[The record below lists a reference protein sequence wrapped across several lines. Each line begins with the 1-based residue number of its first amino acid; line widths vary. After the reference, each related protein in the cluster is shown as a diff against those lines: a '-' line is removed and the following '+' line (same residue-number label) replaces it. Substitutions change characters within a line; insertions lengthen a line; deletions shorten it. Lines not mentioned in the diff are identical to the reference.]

1 MLVKTLD
8 VISLTDHKPPIL
20 IMIFRII
27 LIVTTSIDI
36 ILRPE
41 LTIMLKTGFIFGMI
55 LLHLNDH
62 FRNVYQ
68 LFEKNRILYTIS
80 MVASIVGTGLYLIRF
95 DSLPLNFYFV
105 FPIVEI
111 FLYRPW
117 IQIGLLILHVFVFVT
132 VMIILKAGVQQAL
145 FPYLAMLLLIYLF
158 RSNSR
163 EREKGNLLN
172 VELMEANA
180 KLKEITIVKERTRI
194 AQELHDSIGHALIAL
209 KMHLEFAENMI
220 DADPKKAKEVL
231 GKALGISQT
240 SITDLRKAVDVLKD
254 DQAWKNKINLRDS
267 IQDLIESLQLTG
279 GLKFELLFD
288 DKAEHTSQAVQKA
301 IYETVREA
309 ITNGIKHGHARGFS
323 INIPVHDKKL
333 LVNVMDNGE
342 GCAHIKKSHGL
353 RGMEERI
360 HSLNGNIQFVS
371 SKGNG
376 FAIEAEIPLVWS
388 DEND

>member
-1 MLVKTLD
+1 MTK
-8 VISLTDHKPPIL
+8 HKPPML
-20 IMIFRII
+20 MMIFRII

-36 ILRPE
+36 ILRPQ
-41 LTIMLKTGFIFGMI
+41 LAIILKAAFIFGI
-55 LLHLNDH
+55 LLLHLNDH
-62 FRNVYQ
+62 LRNRFQ
-68 LFEKNRILYTIS
+68 FFENNRMIYYLS
-80 MVASIVGTGLYLIRF
+80 MMTSIVGTGLYLIRF

-117 IQIGLLILHVFVFVT
+117 IQIGLLILHVFVFLGAMFV
-132 VMIILKAGVQQAL
+132 LKAGVQEAL

-163 EREKGNLLN
+163 EKEKGNLLN
-172 VELMEANA
+172 AELMEAHA

-194 AQELHDSIGHALIAL
+194 AQELHDSIGHALIAV

-220 DADPKKAKEVL
+220 DADPKKSKEVI

-254 DQAWKNKINLRDS
+254 DQAWKNKIKLRDS
-267 IQDLIESLQLTG
+267 LDDLIESLQMAG
-279 GLKFELLFD
+279 GLTFELFFD
-288 DKAEHTSQAVQKA
+288 DTAEYTSKDIQKG

-309 ITNGIKHGHARGFS
+309 ITNGIKHGNARCFH
-323 INIPVHDKKL
+323 IDIFVHESKL
-333 LVNVMDNGE
+333 FVKVEDDGE
-342 GCAHIKKSHGL
+342 GCADIKKSNGL
-353 RGMEERI
+353 RGMEDRI

-371 SKGNG
+371 TKDNG
-376 FAIEAEIPLVWS
+376 FAVEAEIPFVS
-388 DEND
+388 SVE

>member
-1 MLVKTLD
+1 MTK
-8 VISLTDHKPPIL
+8 HKPPMIIL
-20 IMIFRII
+20 MFRII

-36 ILRPE
+36 LLRPQIA
-41 LTIMLKTGFIFGMI
+41 IMLKAAFIFGFI

-62 FRNVYQ
+62 LRNRYQ
-68 LFEKNRILYTIS
+68 LFENNRKIYYLS
-80 MVASIVGTGLYLIRF
+80 MMGSIVGTGLYLIRF

-117 IQIGLLILHVFVFVT
+117 IQSGLLILHVFVFLS
-132 VMIILKAGVQQAL
+132 VMFVLKAGVQQAL

-163 EREKGNLLN
+163 EKEKGNLLN
-172 VELMEANA
+172 AELMEANA

-209 KMHLEFAENMI
+209 KMHLEFTENMI
-220 DADPKKAKEVL
+220 DTDPKKSKEVL

-240 SITDLRKAVDVLKD
+240 SITGLRKAVDILKD
-254 DQAWKNKINLRDS
+254 DQAWKNKIKLRDS
-267 IQDLIESLQLTG
+267 LDDLIESLQMAG
-279 GLKFELLFD
+279 GLNFELFFD
-288 DKAEHTSQAVQKA
+288 DTAEYTSKEIQKG

-309 ITNGIKHGHARGFS
+309 ITNGIKHGNASSFHIDIF
-323 INIPVHDKKL
+323 VHDHKL
-333 LVNVMDNGE
+333 FVKVEDDGA
-342 GCAHIKKSHGL
+342 GCADIKKSHGL
-353 RGMEERI
+353 QGMEERI

-371 SKGNG
+371 TKGNG
-376 FAIEAEIPLVWS
+376 FAVEAEIPFVTS
-388 DEND
+388 AG